1 MPKGIIGLLLAVIL
15 SAAMSSTASELNAL
29 SATTVIDLYKR
40 NLKEVKSKKH
50 YVNASKWFTLMWGII
65 AIIFASF
72 GTLFENL
79 IQLVNIIGSI
89 FYGTILGIFL
99 IAFFTKRIKGN
110 DIFWAAFISQTLIFI
125 IYAFTDIG
133 YLWLNFIGALLT
145 TILSYSLNYL
155 NSKNN

>member
-1 MPKGIIGLLLAVIL
+1 MCIRDRLLLAVIL

-40 NLKEVKSKKH
+40 NQKIPKSKKH

-99 IAFFTKRIKGN
+99 IAFFIKKIKGN
-110 DIFWAAFISQTLIFI
+110 EVFWSACISQMLIFM
-125 IYAFTDIG
+125 IYIFGDIG
-133 YLWLNFIGALLT
+133 YLWLNFIGAFLTIFFSYLLNF
-145 TILSYSLNYL
+145 LMKKGN
-155 NSKNN
+155 